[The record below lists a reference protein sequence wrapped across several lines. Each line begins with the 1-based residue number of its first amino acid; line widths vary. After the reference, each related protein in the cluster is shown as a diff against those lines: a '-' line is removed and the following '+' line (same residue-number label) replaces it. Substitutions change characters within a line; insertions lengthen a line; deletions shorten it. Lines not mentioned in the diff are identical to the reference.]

1 MLWEVKMEYGKN
13 EHELYQEG
21 KLFTQAIHHKLGHPT
36 QTENPQEVIN
46 ALKLELQEKIKNDKL
61 RVFEGIYGWAYTVKY
76 GQAGEVKMLAKE
88 DLA

>member
-1 MLWEVKMEYGKN
+1 MGGNIEYGKT

-21 KLFTQAIHHKLGHPT
+21 KLFTQAIHRKLGHPT

-46 ALKLELQEKIKNDKL
+46 VLKPELQEKIAKEQL
-61 RVFEGIYGWAYTVKY
+61 RVFEGIYGWAYTTQY
-76 GQAGEVKMLAKE
+76 GRAGEVKMLTKE